1 MAKVKITQTK
11 SSIGC
16 KKDQIATLKALGLK
30 KIRDIAIHEN
40 TPQISGMV
48 KKVIHLVAVEEI

>member
-1 MAKVKITQTK
+1 MAKVEVKQIK

-30 KIRDIAIHEN
+30 KIRDVVVHEA
-40 TPQISGMV
+40 TPLINGML
-48 KKVIHLVAVEEI
+48 KKVNHLVEVHEI